1 MTRAVAPALVA
12 LSLMSAAAWADY
24 TVVVDMAHPDELSVT
39 LKLPKAE
46 GAPHRLDVRGAAWGL
61 QPQVHSA
68 ACGSVPLKQQK
79 NGTWIADAACREVN
93 WKVSPV
99 VALDGAVDVSKHA
112 TLLFQNPRWLLLADP
127 SSLLRLTD
135 DTAAPASSITIQSGR
150 TAVLGATPLG
160 KQAWRVPSAG
170 NAPEFFV
177 VGDLPARSRTIG
189 AFEVRYVA
197 DDQRRIEALGLEA
210 GHERLLEYLGRVL
223 PPPAALPASER
234 TLLVVWIGIDER
246 RGRARVAAGNRSL
259 MANYVIGKP
268 DAAKLHA
275 AQTLMVLAQHQFRQL
290 ADLVRASLPPLPPSV
305 NESLAAYYAL
315 KAVRTVFSG
324 PEVESIRSDRIE
336 FWTAID
342 DALGA
347 GALDSLVPDLLR
359 SSVEPG
365 GRLPAA
371 FVATLRARLG
381 ARTDALLAKYGG
393 D

>member
-1 MTRAVAPALVA
+1 MRYCAAVGFVVLIACAPARA
-12 LSLMSAAAWADY
+12 EY
-24 TVVVDMAHPDELSVT
+24 TVVVDMAHPDELAVT

-46 GAPHRLDVRGAAWGL
+46 VAPHRLDVRGAAWGL

-79 NGTWIADAACREVN
+79 NGTWIADASCREVN

-99 VALDGAVDVSKHA
+99 VALDGSVDVSKHA

-135 DTAAPASSITIQSGR
+135 DATAPASSITIQSGR
-150 TAVLGATPLG
+150 AAALGATPLG
-160 KQAWRVPSAG
+160 KQAWRVPSAAS
-170 NAPEFFV
+170 APEFFV
-177 VGDLPARSRTIG
+177 IGDLPARSRTIG

-210 GHERLLEYLGRVL
+210 GHERLLEYLARVL

-246 RGRARVAAGNRSL
+246 RGRAGVAVGNRSFL
-259 MANYVIGKP
+259 ANYVIGKP
-268 DAAKLHA
+268 EETKLNAAR
-275 AQTLMVLAQHQFRQL
+275 TLLVLAQHQFRQL
-290 ADLVRASLPPLPPSV
+290 ADLVRAPLPPLPAWI
-305 NESLAAYYAL
+305 NDSLAEYYAL
-315 KAVRTVFSG
+315 KAVQTLFPG
-324 PEVESIRSDRIE
+324 PKAASIRSGRIE
-336 FWTAID
+336 FWAAID

-347 GALDSLVPDLLR
+347 GALDPLVPELLR
-359 SSVEPG
+359 ASVEPG

-371 FVATLRARLG
+371 FVAQLRARLG